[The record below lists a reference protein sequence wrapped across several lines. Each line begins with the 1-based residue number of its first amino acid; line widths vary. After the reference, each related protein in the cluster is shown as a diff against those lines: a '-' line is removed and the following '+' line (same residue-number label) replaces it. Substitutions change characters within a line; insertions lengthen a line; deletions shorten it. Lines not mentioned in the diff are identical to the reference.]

1 MTTKQPRKVAPDGG
15 WGWVACF
22 GVSLV
27 NLATRS
33 IEPSFGL
40 LFGDTLRNLGVGTT
54 GAAVIISTMDVC
66 MNFSGLF
73 VGPLLKEFS
82 YRKVA
87 IAGSLLCGLGLALTS
102 PASTMAH
109 ILSTYGVINGIG
121 VGLSTSAA
129 FVALNHYFKHKRG
142 QAVGLSM
149 AGTAMGMLIMPQL
162 VRILLEGYG
171 FRGAVLLLAG
181 VALNATVGSV
191 LLQPVKWHMKEE
203 FDDEELMCIS
213 ALPTPQPQLTSA
225 APASAGAGAPDFK
238 VIKEDGNEE
247 DALPELNTLLFNKH
261 SNPHA
266 QHSMR
271 KNYSEMAMNTMNG
284 SRLGLTKRPTFP
296 RIMSLAG
303 VQSADVGG
311 SGGYPSQAEVN
322 TTQVRCRKAS
332 VTSNL
337 SYMDFTG
344 SILQVHLNTGD
355 DEFEQNDRELRRVG
369 TATGSILGGH
379 RDSFIKMK
387 PTELEKQQT
396 ELADEEAKKNAK
408 KPNFWRRFADLL
420 DISML
425 KDKMFL
431 NLLFGLSIFYVA
443 EMNFKMVTPFFFAN
457 LGYSKADVAYCL
469 SITAITDIAA
479 RIVLPPI
486 FDRTTIKKR
495 TIFLVSIIFV
505 AITRSIMA
513 EQTEWTQLMLWLSI
527 CGFFRGSA
535 LSNFTLTV
543 SEYCSLEKLP
553 SAFGWHLVGKALF
566 VISFGPLIGECTSHS
581 LLLSLS
587 VAHSNAS
594 LCAGLIRDETGS
606 YPICIH
612 AQSVCIMIC
621 ALAWS
626 IEYFVEF
633 VHSRRRTADA
643 AQQPQQDAAAT
654 TTTTTATPA
663 AAQDVKL

>member
-40 LFGDTLRNLGVGTT
+40 LFGDTLKDLNVGTT
-54 GAAVIISTMDVC
+54 GAAVIISALDVC

-102 PASTMAH
+102 PATSMAH
-109 ILSTYGVINGIG
+109 ILSTYSVINGIG

-149 AGTAMGMLIMPQL
+149 AGTAIGMLIMPQL
-162 VRILLEGYG
+162 VRILLEAYD
-171 FRGAVLLLAG
+171 FQGAVLLLAG

-213 ALPTPQPQLTSA
+213 ALPTPQPQLQLGGGGVAASA
-225 APASAGAGAPDFK
+225 ASPPDFK

-247 DALPELNTLLFNKH
+247 DALPEMNTLLFHKH
-261 SNPHA
+261 HA
-266 QHSMR
+266 HQHSMR

-284 SRLGLTKRPTFP
+284 SRLGIPKRPTFP

-303 VQSADVGG
+303 VQSAAHGAGADGA
-311 SGGYPSQAEVN
+311 YTSQAEIN
-322 TTQVRCRKAS
+322 ATQLRCRKAS

-369 TATGSILGGH
+369 TATGSIVLGGH

-387 PTELEKQQT
+387 PTELDKQT
-396 ELADEEAKKNAK
+396 EAALAAAADEEAKKK
-408 KPNFWRRFADLL
+408 KPKKPGFWRRFADLL
-420 DISML
+420 DIDML

-457 LGYSKADVAYCL
+457 LGYQKTDVAFCL

-486 FDRTTIKKR
+486 FDRTTIRKR

-505 AITRSIMA
+505 ALTRSIMA
-513 EQTEWTQLMLWLSI
+513 EQTDWTQLMIWLSI

-566 VISFGPLIGECTSHS
+566 VISFGPLIG
-581 LLLSLS
+581 
-587 VAHSNAS
+587 
-594 LCAGLIRDETGS
+594 LIRDLTDS

-612 AQSVCIMIC
+612 TQSFCIMLC
-621 ALAWS
+621 AFAWG
-626 IEYFVEF
+626 IEYLVEF
-633 VHSRRRTADA
+633 LNARRRTADA
-643 AQQPQQDAAAT
+643 AQVPTQDSAAAGAPTRT
-654 TTTTTATPA
+654 TH
-663 AAQDVKL
+663 DVKL

>member
-1 MTTKQPRKVAPDGG
+1 MTTKPPRKVAPDGG

-40 LFGDTLRNLGVGTT
+40 LFGDTLRDLNVGTT

-87 IAGSLLCGLGLALTS
+87 IAGSILCGLGLALTS

-109 ILSTYGVINGIG
+109 ILSTYSVINGIG

-162 VRILLEGYG
+162 VRILLEAYG

-191 LLQPVKWHMKEE
+191 LLQPIKWHMKEE

-213 ALPTPQPQLTSA
+213 ALPTPQPQLTSTGA
-225 APASAGAGAPDFK
+225 AANPAPTFN

-261 SNPHA
+261 NHN
-266 QHSMR
+266 QHSHPSMR

-303 VQSADVGG
+303 VQSADVGSG
-311 SGGYPSQAEVN
+311 SGGYPSQAEIN
-322 TTQVRCRKAS
+322 TTQLRCRKAS

-355 DEFEQNDRELRRVG
+355 DEFERNDLELRRVG
-369 TATGSILGGH
+369 TATGSIMGGH

-387 PTELEKQQT
+387 PTELEKQT
-396 ELADEEAKKNAK
+396 ELADEEAKKNVK
-408 KPNFWRRFADLL
+408 KPGFWRRFADLL
-420 DISML
+420 DIAML

-513 EQTEWTQLMLWLSI
+513 EQTDWTQLMVWLSI

-566 VISFGPLIGECTSHS
+566 VISFGPLIG
-581 LLLSLS
+581 
-587 VAHSNAS
+587 
-594 LCAGLIRDETGS
+594 LIRDVSDS

-621 ALAWS
+621 AVAWG
-626 IEYFVEF
+626 IEYLVEF
-633 VHSRRRTADA
+633 IQSRRRTADA
-643 AQQPQQDAAAT
+643 ANLPTQEGAAGAAGTASAT
-654 TTTTTATPA
+654 APTG
-663 AAQDVKL
+663 QDVKL

>member
-1 MTTKQPRKVAPDGG
+1 
-15 WGWVACF
+15 
-22 GVSLV
+22 
-27 NLATRS
+27 
-33 IEPSFGL
+33 
-40 LFGDTLRNLGVGTT
+40 
-54 GAAVIISTMDVC
+54 MDVC

-102 PASTMAH
+102 PATTMAH
-109 ILSTYGVINGIG
+109 ILSTYSVINGIG

-162 VRILLEGYG
+162 VRILLEAYD

-181 VALNATVGSV
+181 VALNAIVGSV

-213 ALPTPQPQLTSA
+213 ALPTPQPQLTAGTGA
-225 APASAGAGAPDFK
+225 AANPAPTFN

-261 SNPHA
+261 HH
-266 QHSMR
+266 QHGHPSMR

-303 VQSADVGG
+303 VQSADVGSG
-311 SGGYPSQAEVN
+311 SGGYPSQAEIN
-322 TTQVRCRKAS
+322 TTQLRCRKAS

-355 DEFEQNDRELRRVG
+355 DEFERNDLELRRVG

-396 ELADEEAKKNAK
+396 ELDNEEAKKNAK
-408 KPNFWRRFADLL
+408 KPGFWRRFADLL
-420 DISML
+420 DIAML

-457 LGYSKADVAYCL
+457 LGYSKSDVAYCL

-513 EQTEWTQLMLWLSI
+513 EQTDWTQLMVWLSI

-566 VISFGPLIGECTSHS
+566 VISFGPLIG
-581 LLLSLS
+581 
-587 VAHSNAS
+587 
-594 LCAGLIRDETGS
+594 LIRDLTKS

-621 ALAWS
+621 AVAWG
-626 IEYFVEF
+626 IEYLVEF
-633 VHSRRRTADA
+633 IQSRRRTADVSQEGA
-643 AQQPQQDAAAT
+643 AEAASASASA
-654 TTTTTATPA
+654 TATAPA
-663 AAQDVKL
+663 GQDVKL

>member
-40 LFGDTLRNLGVGTT
+40 LFGDTLRELNVGTT

-109 ILSTYGVINGIG
+109 ILSTYSVINGIG

-162 VRILLEGYG
+162 VRVLLEGYG

-213 ALPTPQPQLTSA
+213 ALPTPQPQLTATSGGGGGG
-225 APASAGAGAPDFK
+225 ASGAPEFK

-261 SNPHA
+261 NAHNH

-303 VQSADVGG
+303 VQSADVGSG

-322 TTQVRCRKAS
+322 TTQLRCRKAS

-396 ELADEEAKKNAK
+396 ELDDAEAKKNAK
-408 KPNFWRRFADLL
+408 KLGFWRRFADLL
-420 DISML
+420 DIAML

-513 EQTEWTQLMLWLSI
+513 EQRDWTQLMLWLSI

-566 VISFGPLIGECTSHS
+566 VICFGPLIG
-581 LLLSLS
+581 
-587 VAHSNAS
+587 
-594 LCAGLIRDETGS
+594 LIRDVTDS

-621 ALAWS
+621 AFAWG
-626 IEYFVEF
+626 IEYLVEYTQ
-633 VHSRRRTADA
+633 SRRRTADA
-643 AQQPQQDAAAT
+643 AQQPPTTAQQDVALAT
-654 TTTTTATPA
+654 TAAGTGTGTTTA
-663 AAQDVKL
+663 QDIKL

>member
-40 LFGDTLRNLGVGTT
+40 LFGDTLKELNVGTT
-54 GAAVIISTMDVC
+54 GAAIIISALDVC

-87 IAGSLLCGLGLALTS
+87 IAGSMLCGLGLALTS
-102 PASTMAH
+102 PATSMAH
-109 ILSTYGVINGIG
+109 ILSTYSVINGIG

-162 VRILLEGYG
+162 VRVLLEAYD
-171 FRGAVLLLAG
+171 FSGAVLLLAG

-213 ALPTPQPQLTSA
+213 ALPTPQPQLTVGG
-225 APASAGAGAPDFK
+225 APASIAPEFK
-238 VIKEDGNEE
+238 VIKEDGTTTAATVEE
-247 DALPELNTLLFNKH
+247 DALPEMNTLLFHK
-261 SNPHA
+261 
-266 QHSMR
+266 HSMR

-284 SRLGLTKRPTFP
+284 SRLGIPKRPTFP

-303 VQSADVGG
+303 VQSAAHGAGG
-311 SGGYPSQAEVN
+311 NSDGYPSQAEIN
-322 TTQVRCRKAS
+322 ATQLRCRKAS

-369 TATGSILGGH
+369 TATGSIVLGGH

-387 PTELEKQQT
+387 PTTT
-396 ELADEEAKKNAK
+396 ELDKQEEENSKQKKAK
-408 KPNFWRRFADLL
+408 KPGFWRRFADLL
-420 DISML
+420 DIAML

-457 LGYSKADVAYCL
+457 LGYKKSDVAFCL

-495 TIFLVSIIFV
+495 TVFLVSIIFV

-513 EQTEWTQLMLWLSI
+513 EQTDWTQLMIWLSI

-566 VISFGPLIGECTSHS
+566 VISFGPLIG
-581 LLLSLS
+581 
-587 VAHSNAS
+587 
-594 LCAGLIRDETGS
+594 LIRDVTDS

-612 AQSVCIMIC
+612 TQSICILMC
-621 ALAWS
+621 AFAWG
-626 IEYFVEF
+626 IEYLVEYIQ
-633 VHSRRRTADA
+633 SRRRTADA
-643 AQQPQQDAAAT
+643 AQVPTQES
-654 TTTTTATPA
+654 TTATA
-663 AAQDVKL
+663 TQQNVKL

>member
-1 MTTKQPRKVAPDGG
+1 MIFSLFFLSLCSFSIKYLNFTLNNPRSSL
-15 WGWVACF
+15 CSCSL
-22 GVSLV
+22 SLV
-27 NLATRS
+27 QLATRS

-40 LFGDTLRNLGVGTT
+40 LFGDTLRDLNVGTT

-102 PASTMAH
+102 PATTMAH
-109 ILSTYGVINGIG
+109 ILSTYSVINGIG

-162 VRILLEGYG
+162 VRVLLENYD

-213 ALPTPQPQLTSA
+213 ALPTPQPQLTTTVPTLGAGGAGAGA
-225 APASAGAGAPDFK
+225 AAGAPDFK

-261 SNPHA
+261 NP
-266 QHSMR
+266 MR

-303 VQSADVGG
+303 VQSADVGSP
-311 SGGYPSQAEVN
+311 SGGYSSQEINA
-322 TTQVRCRKAS
+322 TQLRCRKAS

-355 DEFEQNDRELRRVG
+355 DEFEQNDRQLRRVG
-369 TATGSILGGH
+369 TATGSVLGGH

-396 ELADEEAKKNAK
+396 ELADEEAKKK

-420 DISML
+420 DIAML

-505 AITRSIMA
+505 AITRS
-513 EQTEWTQLMLWLSI
+513 
-527 CGFFRGSA
+527 
-535 LSNFTLTV
+535 
-543 SEYCSLEKLP
+543 SE
-553 SAFGWHLVGKALF
+553 
-566 VISFGPLIGECTSHS
+566 
-581 LLLSLS
+581 
-587 VAHSNAS
+587 
-594 LCAGLIRDETGS
+594 
-606 YPICIH
+606 
-612 AQSVCIMIC
+612 
-621 ALAWS
+621 
-626 IEYFVEF
+626 
-633 VHSRRRTADA
+633 
-643 AQQPQQDAAAT
+643 
-654 TTTTTATPA
+654 
-663 AAQDVKL
+663 

>member
-1 MTTKQPRKVAPDGG
+1 MASKQPRKVAPDGG

-40 LFGDTLRNLGVGTT
+40 LFGDTLKDLNVGTT
-54 GAAVIISTMDVC
+54 GAAVIISALDVC

-102 PASTMAH
+102 PATSMAH
-109 ILSTYGVINGIG
+109 ILSTYSVINGIG

-162 VRILLEGYG
+162 VRILLEAYD

-213 ALPTPQPQLTSA
+213 ALPTPQPQLTVG
-225 APASAGAGAPDFK
+225 GAGGATATGAPEFK

-247 DALPELNTLLFNKH
+247 DALPEMNTLLFHKH
-261 SNPHA
+261 HPH
-266 QHSMR
+266 QMR

-284 SRLGLTKRPTFP
+284 SRLGLPKRPTFP

-303 VQSADVGG
+303 VQSAAHGPGG
-311 SGGYPSQAEVN
+311 ESGGYPSQAEIN
-322 TTQVRCRKAS
+322 ATQLRCRKAS

-369 TATGSILGGH
+369 TATGSIVLGGH

-387 PTELEKQQT
+387 PTELDKQA
-396 ELADEEAKKNAK
+396 EAAAAIDEEARKKAK
-408 KPNFWRRFADLL
+408 KPGFWRRFADLL
-420 DISML
+420 DIDML

-457 LGYSKADVAYCL
+457 LGYQKADVAFCL

-505 AITRSIMA
+505 ALTRSIMA
-513 EQTEWTQLMLWLSI
+513 EQTDWTQLMIWLSI

-566 VISFGPLIGECTSHS
+566 VISFGPLIG
-581 LLLSLS
+581 
-587 VAHSNAS
+587 
-594 LCAGLIRDETGS
+594 LIRDVTDS

-612 AQSVCIMIC
+612 TQSVCILLC
-621 ALAWS
+621 ALAWG
-626 IEYFVEF
+626 IEYLVEYI
-633 VHSRRRTADA
+633 HSRRRTADA
-643 AQQPQQDAAAT
+643 AQLPTQDGTTTT
-654 TTTTTATPA
+654 TTTTTATT
-663 AAQDVKL
+663 QDVKL

>member
-1 MTTKQPRKVAPDGG
+1 MKPQTSTKKVAPDGG

-40 LFGDTLRNLGVGTT
+40 LFGDLLSELDVGTA
-54 GAAVIISTMDVC
+54 GAAVIISTLDVC

-87 IAGSLLCGLGLALTS
+87 IAGSILCALGLACTS
-102 PASTMAH
+102 PASSMAH
-109 ILSTYGVINGIG
+109 IISTYGVINGIG
-121 VGLSTSAA
+121 VGLATSAA

-162 VRILLEGYG
+162 VRVLLEAFG

-191 LLQPVKWHMKEE
+191 LLQPAKWHMKEE
-203 FDDEELMCIS
+203 KIDEEMMVI
-213 ALPTPQPQLTSA
+213 
-225 APASAGAGAPDFK
+225 APIPEFK
-238 VIKEDGNEE
+238 VIQEDGTEE
-247 DALPELNTLLFNKH
+247 DALPEMNTLLFNKQ
-261 SNPHA
+261 NQQQNA
-266 QHSMR
+266 MR

-284 SRLGLTKRPTFP
+284 SRLGLPKRPTFP

-303 VQSADVGG
+303 VQSAESNYMSNHDV
-311 SGGYPSQAEVN
+311 SMAL
-322 TTQVRCRKAS
+322 RHRKHS

-344 SILQVHLNTGD
+344 SILQVHMNVGD
-355 DEFEQNDRELRRVG
+355 DEFEQNDRELKRVS
-369 TATGSILGGH
+369 TATGTIMGGH

-387 PTELEKQQT
+387 PTEVDKAAADGGAEKV
-396 ELADEEAKKNAK
+396 KR
-408 KPNFWRRFADLL
+408 PGFWARFADLMDVDL
-420 DISML
+420 L

-431 NLLFGLSIFYVA
+431 NILFGLSIFYVA

-457 LGYSKADVAYCL
+457 LGYSKKDVAFCL

-486 FDRTTIKKR
+486 FDRTNIKKR
-495 TIFLVSIIFV
+495 TVFLVSIIFV

-513 EQTEWTQLMLWLSI
+513 EQTDWTQLMVWLSI

-553 SAFGWHLVGKALF
+553 SAFGWHLVGKAVF
-566 VISFGPLIGECTSHS
+566 VICFGPLIG
-581 LLLSLS
+581 
-587 VAHSNAS
+587 V
-594 LCAGLIRDETGS
+594 IRDVTGS

-612 AQSVCIMIC
+612 AQSVCILLC
-621 ALAWS
+621 GVAWS
-626 IEYFVEF
+626 IEYLIDY
-633 VHSRRRTADA
+633 SRRKKIQNAEVD
-643 AQQPQQDAAAT
+643 PVAAA
-654 TTTTTATPA
+654 AVDK
-663 AAQDVKL
+663 Q

>member
-1 MTTKQPRKVAPDGG
+1 M
-15 WGWVACF
+15 
-22 GVSLV
+22 
-27 NLATRS
+27 LATRS

-40 LFGDTLRNLGVGTT
+40 LFGDTLRDLSVGTT

-102 PASTMAH
+102 PATTMAH
-109 ILSTYGVINGIG
+109 ILSTYSVINGIG

-162 VRILLEGYG
+162 VRILLEAYD

-181 VALNATVGSV
+181 VALNAIVGSV

-213 ALPTPQPQLTSA
+213 ALPTPQPQLTAGTGA
-225 APASAGAGAPDFK
+225 AANPAPTFN

-261 SNPHA
+261 HH
-266 QHSMR
+266 QHGHPSMR

-303 VQSADVGG
+303 VQSADVGSG
-311 SGGYPSQAEVN
+311 SGGYPSQAEIN
-322 TTQVRCRKAS
+322 TTQLRCRKAS

-355 DEFEQNDRELRRVG
+355 DEFERNDLELRRVG

-396 ELADEEAKKNAK
+396 ELDNEEAKKNAK
-408 KPNFWRRFADLL
+408 KPGFWRRFADLL
-420 DISML
+420 DIAML

-457 LGYSKADVAYCL
+457 LGYSKSDVAYCL

-513 EQTEWTQLMLWLSI
+513 EQTDWTQLMVWLSI

-566 VISFGPLIGECTSHS
+566 VISFGPLIG
-581 LLLSLS
+581 
-587 VAHSNAS
+587 
-594 LCAGLIRDETGS
+594 LIRDLTKS

-621 ALAWS
+621 AVAWG
-626 IEYFVEF
+626 IEYLVEF
-633 VHSRRRTADA
+633 IQSRRRTADVSQEGA
-643 AQQPQQDAAAT
+643 AEAASASASA
-654 TTTTTATPA
+654 TATAPA
-663 AAQDVKL
+663 GQDVKL

>member
-1 MTTKQPRKVAPDGG
+1 MATKQPRKVAPDGG

-40 LFGDTLRNLGVGTT
+40 LFGDTLKELQVGTT
-54 GAAVIISTMDVC
+54 GAAIIISALDVC

-102 PASTMAH
+102 PATSMAH
-109 ILSTYGVINGIG
+109 ILSTYSVINGIG

-162 VRILLEGYG
+162 VRILLEAYD

-181 VALNATVGSV
+181 IALNATVGSV

-213 ALPTPQPQLTSA
+213 ALPTPQPQLTIGGGAGGCAQSAVA
-225 APASAGAGAPDFK
+225 APEFK

-247 DALPELNTLLFNKH
+247 DALPEMNTLLFHKH
-261 SNPHA
+261 NPH
-266 QHSMR
+266 QHSIR

-284 SRLGLTKRPTFP
+284 SRLGLPKRPTFP

-303 VQSADVGG
+303 VQSAAVGE
-311 SGGYPSQAEVN
+311 SGGYPSQAEIN
-322 TTQVRCRKAS
+322 ATQLRCRKAS

-369 TATGSILGGH
+369 TATGSIVLGGH

-387 PTELEKQQT
+387 PTELDKQA
-396 ELADEEAKKNAK
+396 EAAAALDEAEAKKKQK
-408 KPNFWRRFADLL
+408 KPGFWRRFADLL
-420 DISML
+420 DIDML

-457 LGYSKADVAYCL
+457 LGYEKADVAFCL

-505 AITRSIMA
+505 ALTRSIMA
-513 EQTEWTQLMLWLSI
+513 EQTEWTSLMVWLSI

-566 VISFGPLIGECTSHS
+566 VISFGPLIG
-581 LLLSLS
+581 
-587 VAHSNAS
+587 
-594 LCAGLIRDETGS
+594 LIRDITDS

-612 AQSVCIMIC
+612 TQSVCIMMC
-621 ALAWS
+621 AFAWG
-626 IEYFVEF
+626 IEYLVEYI
-633 VHSRRRTADA
+633 HSRRRTADA
-643 AQQPQQDAAAT
+643 AQLPGQDQAGPAT
-654 TTTTTATPA
+654 TTQQQQQQQ
-663 AAQDVKL
+663 QDVKL

>member
-40 LFGDTLRNLGVGTT
+40 LFGDTLKELNVGTT
-54 GAAVIISTMDVC
+54 GAAIIISALDVC

-87 IAGSLLCGLGLALTS
+87 IAGSMLCGLGLALTS
-102 PASTMAH
+102 PATSMAH
-109 ILSTYGVINGIG
+109 ILSTYSVINGIG

-162 VRILLEGYG
+162 VRVLLEAYN
-171 FRGAVLLLAG
+171 FSGAVLLLAG

-213 ALPTPQPQLTSA
+213 ALPTPQPQLTVGG
-225 APASAGAGAPDFK
+225 APASLAPEFK
-238 VIKEDGNEE
+238 VIKEDGTTTAATAEE
-247 DALPELNTLLFNKH
+247 DALPEMNTLLFHK
-261 SNPHA
+261 
-266 QHSMR
+266 HSMR

-284 SRLGLTKRPTFP
+284 SRLGLPKRPTFP

-303 VQSADVGG
+303 VQSAAHGAGVHGD
-311 SGGYPSQAEVN
+311 GYPSQAEIN
-322 TTQVRCRKAS
+322 ATQLRCRKAS

-369 TATGSILGGH
+369 TATGSIVLGGH

-387 PTELEKQQT
+387 PTTT
-396 ELADEEAKKNAK
+396 ELDKQEEDNSKQKKAKKQG
-408 KPNFWRRFADLL
+408 FWRRFADLL
-420 DISML
+420 DIAML

-457 LGYSKADVAYCL
+457 LGYKKADVAFCL

-495 TIFLVSIIFV
+495 TVFLVSIIFV

-513 EQTEWTQLMLWLSI
+513 EQTDWTQLMIWLSI

-566 VISFGPLIGECTSHS
+566 VISFGPLIG
-581 LLLSLS
+581 
-587 VAHSNAS
+587 
-594 LCAGLIRDETGS
+594 LIRDVTDS

-612 AQSVCIMIC
+612 TQSICILMC
-621 ALAWS
+621 AFAWG
-626 IEYFVEF
+626 IEYLVEYIQ
-633 VHSRRRTADA
+633 SRRRTADA
-643 AQQPQQDAAAT
+643 AQVPTQDATSA
-654 TTTTTATPA
+654 TAT
-663 AAQDVKL
+663 AAQQNVKL

>member
-1 MTTKQPRKVAPDGG
+1 MVTSIYCSCLQ
-15 WGWVACF
+15 
-22 GVSLV
+22 
-27 NLATRS
+27 LATRS

-40 LFGDTLRNLGVGTT
+40 LFGDTLRDLNVGTT

-87 IAGSLLCGLGLALTS
+87 IAGSILCGLGLALTS

-109 ILSTYGVINGIG
+109 ILSTYSVINGIG

-162 VRILLEGYG
+162 VRILLEAYG

-191 LLQPVKWHMKEE
+191 LLQPIKWHMKEE

-213 ALPTPQPQLTSA
+213 ALPTPQPQLTSTGA
-225 APASAGAGAPDFK
+225 AANPAPTFN

-261 SNPHA
+261 NHN
-266 QHSMR
+266 QHSHPSMR

-303 VQSADVGG
+303 VQSADVGSG
-311 SGGYPSQAEVN
+311 SGGYPSQAEIN
-322 TTQVRCRKAS
+322 TTQLRCRKAS

-355 DEFEQNDRELRRVG
+355 DEFERNDLELRRVG
-369 TATGSILGGH
+369 TATGSIMGGH

-387 PTELEKQQT
+387 PTELEKQT
-396 ELADEEAKKNAK
+396 ELADEEAKKNVK
-408 KPNFWRRFADLL
+408 KPGFWRRFADLL
-420 DISML
+420 DIAML

-505 AITRSIMA
+505 AITRS
-513 EQTEWTQLMLWLSI
+513 S
-527 CGFFRGSA
+527 
-535 LSNFTLTV
+535 
-543 SEYCSLEKLP
+543 K
-553 SAFGWHLVGKALF
+553 
-566 VISFGPLIGECTSHS
+566 
-581 LLLSLS
+581 
-587 VAHSNAS
+587 
-594 LCAGLIRDETGS
+594 
-606 YPICIH
+606 
-612 AQSVCIMIC
+612 
-621 ALAWS
+621 
-626 IEYFVEF
+626 
-633 VHSRRRTADA
+633 
-643 AQQPQQDAAAT
+643 
-654 TTTTTATPA
+654 
-663 AAQDVKL
+663 

>member
-1 MTTKQPRKVAPDGG
+1 MASKQPRKVAPDGG

-40 LFGDTLRNLGVGTT
+40 LFGDTLKELNVGTT
-54 GAAVIISTMDVC
+54 GAAVIISALDVC

-102 PASTMAH
+102 PATSMAH
-109 ILSTYGVINGIG
+109 ILSTYSVINGIG

-129 FVALNHYFKHKRG
+129 FVALNHYFKYKRG

-162 VRILLEGYG
+162 VRILLEAYD

-213 ALPTPQPQLTSA
+213 ALPTPQPQLTVGGA
-225 APASAGAGAPDFK
+225 GGAASAGAPVFK

-247 DALPELNTLLFNKH
+247 DALPEMNTLLFHK
-261 SNPHA
+261 PHPH

-284 SRLGLTKRPTFP
+284 SRLGIPKRPTFP

-303 VQSADVGG
+303 VQSAAHGD
-311 SGGYPSQAEVN
+311 SGGYTSQAEVN
-322 TTQVRCRKAS
+322 ATQLRCRKAS

-369 TATGSILGGH
+369 TATGSIVLGGH

-387 PTELEKQQT
+387 PTELDKQA
-396 ELADEEAKKNAK
+396 EAAAALDEEAKKKAK
-408 KPNFWRRFADLL
+408 KPGFWRRFADLL
-420 DISML
+420 DIDML

-457 LGYSKADVAYCL
+457 LGYQKTDVAFCL

-505 AITRSIMA
+505 ALTRSIMA
-513 EQTEWTQLMLWLSI
+513 EQTEWTQLMIWLSI

-566 VISFGPLIGECTSHS
+566 VITFGPLIG
-581 LLLSLS
+581 
-587 VAHSNAS
+587 
-594 LCAGLIRDETGS
+594 LIRDLTDS

-612 AQSVCIMIC
+612 TQSVCIMIC
-621 ALAWS
+621 ATAWG
-626 IEYFVEF
+626 IEYLVEYIQ
-633 VHSRRRTADA
+633 SRRRTADA
-643 AQQPQQDAAAT
+643 AQLPTQDVAT
-654 TTTTTATPA
+654 SG
-663 AAQDVKL
+663 QNDVKL

>member
-1 MTTKQPRKVAPDGG
+1 MASKQPRKVAPDGG

-40 LFGDTLRNLGVGTT
+40 LFGDTLKDLNVGTT
-54 GAAVIISTMDVC
+54 GAAVIISALDVC

-102 PASTMAH
+102 PATSMAH
-109 ILSTYGVINGIG
+109 ILSTYSVINGIG

-149 AGTAMGMLIMPQL
+149 AGTAIGMLIMPQL
-162 VRILLEGYG
+162 VRILLEAYD

-203 FDDEELMCIS
+203 FDDEELMSIS
-213 ALPTPQPQLTSA
+213 ALPTPQPQVTGGAGGIGGGAPL
-225 APASAGAGAPDFK
+225 APAFK

-247 DALPELNTLLFNKH
+247 DALPELNTLLFHKH
-261 SNPHA
+261 HPHQPPQQQQQ

-284 SRLGLTKRPTFP
+284 NRLGLPKRPTFP

-303 VQSADVGG
+303 VQSAAAGG
-311 SGGYPSQAEVN
+311 TESGGYPSQAEIN
-322 TTQVRCRKAS
+322 ATQLRCRKAS

-355 DEFEQNDRELRRVG
+355 AEFERNDRELRRVG
-369 TATGSILGGH
+369 TATGSIVLGGH

-387 PTELEKQQT
+387 PTELDKQA
-396 ELADEEAKKNAK
+396 EAAAVLDEEAKKKQK
-408 KPNFWRRFADLL
+408 KPGFWRRFADLL
-420 DISML
+420 DIDML

-457 LGYSKADVAYCL
+457 LGYKKADVAFCL
-469 SITAITDIAA
+469 SVTAITDIAA

-505 AITRSIMA
+505 ALTRSIMA
-513 EQTEWTQLMLWLSI
+513 EQTEWTQLMVWLSI

-566 VISFGPLIGECTSHS
+566 VITFGPLIG
-581 LLLSLS
+581 
-587 VAHSNAS
+587 
-594 LCAGLIRDETGS
+594 LIRDVTDS

-612 AQSVCIMIC
+612 TQSVCILIC
-621 ALAWS
+621 AFAWG
-626 IEYFVEF
+626 IEYLVEF
-633 VHSRRRTADA
+633 IHTRRRTADA
-643 AQQPQQDAAAT
+643 AQLPTQDTGAAT
-654 TTTTTATPA
+654 TAQ
-663 AAQDVKL
+663 QDVKL

>member
-40 LFGDTLRNLGVGTT
+40 LFGDTLKDLNVGTT
-54 GAAVIISTMDVC
+54 GAAVIISALDVC

-102 PASTMAH
+102 PATSMAH
-109 ILSTYGVINGIG
+109 ILSTYSVINGIG

-149 AGTAMGMLIMPQL
+149 AGTAIGMLIMPQL
-162 VRILLEGYG
+162 VRILLEAYD
-171 FRGAVLLLAG
+171 FQGAVLLLAG

-213 ALPTPQPQLTSA
+213 ALPTPQPQLTIGGGGAAVAASA
-225 APASAGAGAPDFK
+225 ASPPDFK

-247 DALPELNTLLFNKH
+247 DALPEMNTLLFHKH
-261 SNPHA
+261 HA
-266 QHSMR
+266 HQHSMR

-284 SRLGLTKRPTFP
+284 ARLGIPKRPTFP

-303 VQSADVGG
+303 VQSAAHGAGADGA
-311 SGGYPSQAEVN
+311 YTSQAEIN
-322 TTQVRCRKAS
+322 ATQLRCRKAS

-369 TATGSILGGH
+369 TATGSIVLGGH

-387 PTELEKQQT
+387 PTELDKQT
-396 ELADEEAKKNAK
+396 EAALAAADDEEAKKK
-408 KPNFWRRFADLL
+408 KPKKPGFWRRFADLL
-420 DISML
+420 DIDML

-457 LGYSKADVAYCL
+457 LGYQKADVAFCL

-479 RIVLPPI
+479 RIVLPPL
-486 FDRTTIKKR
+486 FDRTTIRKR

-505 AITRSIMA
+505 ALTRSIMA
-513 EQTEWTQLMLWLSI
+513 EQTDWTQLMIWLSI

-566 VISFGPLIGECTSHS
+566 VITFGPLIG
-581 LLLSLS
+581 
-587 VAHSNAS
+587 
-594 LCAGLIRDETGS
+594 LIRDVTDS

-612 AQSVCIMIC
+612 TQSFCIMLC
-621 ALAWS
+621 AFAWG
-626 IEYFVEF
+626 IEYLVEF
-633 VHSRRRTADA
+633 LNSRRRTADA
-643 AQQPQQDAAAT
+643 AQVPTQEAAAAAPTRT
-654 TTTTTATPA
+654 T
-663 AAQDVKL
+663 QDVKL

>member
-1 MTTKQPRKVAPDGG
+1 
-15 WGWVACF
+15 
-22 GVSLV
+22 
-27 NLATRS
+27 
-33 IEPSFGL
+33 
-40 LFGDTLRNLGVGTT
+40 
-54 GAAVIISTMDVC
+54 
-66 MNFSGLF
+66 
-73 VGPLLKEFS
+73 
-82 YRKVA
+82 
-87 IAGSLLCGLGLALTS
+87 
-102 PASTMAH
+102 
-109 ILSTYGVINGIG
+109 
-121 VGLSTSAA
+121 
-129 FVALNHYFKHKRG
+129 
-142 QAVGLSM
+142 M

-162 VRILLEGYG
+162 VRILLEAYD

-213 ALPTPQPQLTSA
+213 ALPTPQPQLTVGGA
-225 APASAGAGAPDFK
+225 GGAASAGAPVFK

-247 DALPELNTLLFNKH
+247 DALPEMNTLLFHK
-261 SNPHA
+261 PHPH

-284 SRLGLTKRPTFP
+284 SRLGIPKRPTFP

-303 VQSADVGG
+303 VQSAAHGAGG
-311 SGGYPSQAEVN
+311 DSGGYTSQAEVN
-322 TTQVRCRKAS
+322 ATQLRCRKAS

-369 TATGSILGGH
+369 TATGSIVLGGH

-387 PTELEKQQT
+387 PTELDKQA
-396 ELADEEAKKNAK
+396 EAAAALDEEAKKKAK
-408 KPNFWRRFADLL
+408 KPGFWRRFADLL
-420 DISML
+420 DIDML

-457 LGYSKADVAYCL
+457 LGYQKTDVAFCL

-505 AITRSIMA
+505 ALTRS
-513 EQTEWTQLMLWLSI
+513 
-527 CGFFRGSA
+527 
-535 LSNFTLTV
+535 
-543 SEYCSLEKLP
+543 SE
-553 SAFGWHLVGKALF
+553 
-566 VISFGPLIGECTSHS
+566 
-581 LLLSLS
+581 
-587 VAHSNAS
+587 
-594 LCAGLIRDETGS
+594 
-606 YPICIH
+606 
-612 AQSVCIMIC
+612 
-621 ALAWS
+621 
-626 IEYFVEF
+626 
-633 VHSRRRTADA
+633 
-643 AQQPQQDAAAT
+643 
-654 TTTTTATPA
+654 
-663 AAQDVKL
+663 

>member
-1 MTTKQPRKVAPDGG
+1 MTTKPPRKVAPDGG

-40 LFGDTLRNLGVGTT
+40 LFGDTLKNLNVGTT

-102 PASTMAH
+102 SANTMAH

-129 FVALNHYFKHKRG
+129 FVALNHYFKYKRG

-162 VRILLEGYG
+162 VRILLECYD
-171 FRGAVLLLAG
+171 FRGAVLLLSG
-181 VALNATVGSV
+181 VALNAIVGSV

-203 FDDEELMCIS
+203 FDDEELICIS
-213 ALPTPQPQLTSA
+213 ALPTPQPQMNFGTPGGGTA
-225 APASAGAGAPDFK
+225 ANPPPSFK

-261 SNPHA
+261 HSHNH
-266 QHSMR
+266 QSMR

-303 VQSADVGG
+303 VQSADVGSG

-322 TTQVRCRKAS
+322 TTIVRCRKAS

-355 DEFEQNDRELRRVG
+355 DEFERNDRELRRVG

-387 PTELEKQQT
+387 PTEDEKQQSERT
-396 ELADEEAKKNAK
+396 DEEAKKK
-408 KPNFWRRFADLL
+408 KTGFWRRFADLL
-420 DISML
+420 DIAML

-457 LGYSKADVAYCL
+457 LGYSKSDVAYCL

-479 RIVLPPI
+479 RIVLPPL
-486 FDRTTIKKR
+486 FDRTTIRKR

-505 AITRSIMA
+505 ALTRSIMA
-513 EQTEWTQLMLWLSI
+513 EQTEWNQLMIWLSI

-553 SAFGWHLVGKALF
+553 SAFGWHLVGKAVF
-566 VISFGPLIGECTSHS
+566 VISFGPLIG
-581 LLLSLS
+581 
-587 VAHSNAS
+587 
-594 LCAGLIRDETGS
+594 LIRDVSES

-626 IEYFVEF
+626 IEYLVEF
-633 VHSRRRTADA
+633 VQSRRRTGDA
-643 AQQPQQDAAAT
+643 AQQMPTQD
-654 TTTTTATPA
+654 TPA
-663 AAQDVKL
+663 AAGSESGAAAATGAAAAAAAGEAPTAETARKDAKL

>member
-40 LFGDTLRNLGVGTT
+40 LFGDTLRDLDVGTT
-54 GAAVIISTMDVC
+54 GAAIIISTMDVC

-102 PASTMAH
+102 PATTMAH
-109 ILSTYGVINGIG
+109 ILSTYSVINGIG

-171 FRGAVLLLAG
+171 FRGAVLLLSG

-191 LLQPVKWHMKEE
+191 LLQPIKWHMKEE

-213 ALPTPQPQLTSA
+213 ALPTPQPQLTAGGTGA
-225 APASAGAGAPDFK
+225 AANPAPTFN

-261 SNPHA
+261 HH
-266 QHSMR
+266 QHNHPSIR

-303 VQSADVGG
+303 VQSADVGSG

-322 TTQVRCRKAS
+322 TTQLRCRKAS

-396 ELADEEAKKNAK
+396 ELDEEAKKNVK
-408 KPNFWRRFADLL
+408 KPGFWRRFADLL
-420 DISML
+420 DIAML

-479 RIVLPPI
+479 RIVLPPL

-505 AITRSIMA
+505 ALTRSIMA
-513 EQTEWTQLMLWLSI
+513 EQTEWTQLMVWLSI

-566 VISFGPLIGECTSHS
+566 VISFGPLIG
-581 LLLSLS
+581 
-587 VAHSNAS
+587 
-594 LCAGLIRDETGS
+594 LIRDLTDS

-612 AQSVCIMIC
+612 TQSVCILIC
-621 ALAWS
+621 ALAWG
-626 IEYFVEF
+626 IEYLVEF
-633 VHSRRRTADA
+633 IQSRRRTADA
-643 AQQPQQDAAAT
+643 AQLPTQEGATGAAAATEAT
-654 TTTTTATPA
+654 TTTAP

>member
-40 LFGDTLRNLGVGTT
+40 LFGDTLKDLNVGTT
-54 GAAVIISTMDVC
+54 GAAVIISALDVC

-102 PASTMAH
+102 PATSMAH
-109 ILSTYGVINGIG
+109 ILSTYSVINGIG

-149 AGTAMGMLIMPQL
+149 AGTAIGMLIMPQL
-162 VRILLEGYG
+162 VRILLEAYD
-171 FRGAVLLLAG
+171 FQGAVLLLAG

-213 ALPTPQPQLTSA
+213 ALPTPQPQLQLGGGGVAASA
-225 APASAGAGAPDFK
+225 ASPPDFK

-247 DALPELNTLLFNKH
+247 DALPEMNTLLFHKH
-261 SNPHA
+261 HA
-266 QHSMR
+266 HQHSMR

-284 SRLGLTKRPTFP
+284 SRLGIPKRPTFP

-303 VQSADVGG
+303 VQSAAHGAGADGA
-311 SGGYPSQAEVN
+311 YTSQAEIN
-322 TTQVRCRKAS
+322 ATQLRCRKAS

-369 TATGSILGGH
+369 TATGSIVLGGH

-387 PTELEKQQT
+387 PTELDKQT
-396 ELADEEAKKNAK
+396 EAALAAAADEEAKKK
-408 KPNFWRRFADLL
+408 KPKKPGFWRRFADLL
-420 DISML
+420 DIDML

-457 LGYSKADVAYCL
+457 LGYQKSDVAFCL

-486 FDRTTIKKR
+486 FDRTTIRKR

-505 AITRSIMA
+505 ALTRSIMA
-513 EQTEWTQLMLWLSI
+513 EQTDWTQLMIWLSI

-566 VISFGPLIGECTSHS
+566 VISFGPLIG
-581 LLLSLS
+581 
-587 VAHSNAS
+587 
-594 LCAGLIRDETGS
+594 LIRDLTDS

-612 AQSVCIMIC
+612 TQSFCIMLC
-621 ALAWS
+621 AFAWG
-626 IEYFVEF
+626 IEYLVEF
-633 VHSRRRTADA
+633 LNARRRTADA
-643 AQQPQQDAAAT
+643 AQVPTQDSAAAGAPTRT
-654 TTTTTATPA
+654 TH
-663 AAQDVKL
+663 DVKL

>member
-1 MTTKQPRKVAPDGG
+1 MTTKPPRKVAPDGG

-40 LFGDTLRNLGVGTT
+40 LFGDTLRDLNVGTT

-102 PASTMAH
+102 PATTMAH
-109 ILSTYGVINGIG
+109 ILSTYSVINGIG

-162 VRILLEGYG
+162 VRILLEAYG
-171 FRGAVLLLAG
+171 FRGAVLLLSG
-181 VALNATVGSV
+181 VALNAIVGSV

-213 ALPTPQPQLTSA
+213 ALPTPQPQLTAGTGA
-225 APASAGAGAPDFK
+225 AANPAPTFN

-261 SNPHA
+261 HH
-266 QHSMR
+266 QHGHPSMR

-303 VQSADVGG
+303 VQSADVGSG
-311 SGGYPSQAEVN
+311 SGGYPSQAEIN
-322 TTQVRCRKAS
+322 TTQLRCRKAS

-355 DEFEQNDRELRRVG
+355 DEFERNDLELRRVG

-408 KPNFWRRFADLL
+408 KPGFWRRFADLL
-420 DISML
+420 DIAML

-486 FDRTTIKKR
+486 FDRTTIRKR
-495 TIFLVSIIFV
+495 TIFLISIIFV

-513 EQTEWTQLMLWLSI
+513 EQTDWTQLMVWLSI

-566 VISFGPLIGECTSHS
+566 VISFGPLIG
-581 LLLSLS
+581 
-587 VAHSNAS
+587 
-594 LCAGLIRDETGS
+594 LIRDLTES

-621 ALAWS
+621 AVAWG
-626 IEYFVEF
+626 IEYLVEF
-633 VHSRRRTADA
+633 IQSRRRTADVAQEGA
-643 AQQPQQDAAAT
+643 AEASGAAGTASAT
-654 TTTTTATPA
+654 APA
-663 AAQDVKL
+663 GQDVKL

>member
-1 MTTKQPRKVAPDGG
+1 MATKQPRKVAPDGG

-40 LFGDTLRNLGVGTT
+40 LFGDTLKDLNVGTT
-54 GAAVIISTMDVC
+54 GAAVIISALDVC

-102 PASTMAH
+102 PATSMAH
-109 ILSTYGVINGIG
+109 ILSTYSVINGIG

-162 VRILLEGYG
+162 VRILLEAYD

-213 ALPTPQPQLTSA
+213 ALPTPQPQLTVGGA
-225 APASAGAGAPDFK
+225 GGAASAGGAPEFK

-247 DALPELNTLLFNKH
+247 DALPEMNTLLFHKH
-261 SNPHA
+261 HPH

-284 SRLGLTKRPTFP
+284 TRLGLPKRPTFP

-303 VQSADVGG
+303 VQSAAHGD
-311 SGGYPSQAEVN
+311 SGGYTSQAEVN
-322 TTQVRCRKAS
+322 ATQLRCRKAS

-369 TATGSILGGH
+369 TATGSIVLGGH

-387 PTELEKQQT
+387 PTELDKQA
-396 ELADEEAKKNAK
+396 EAAAALDEEAKKKAK
-408 KPNFWRRFADLL
+408 KPGFWRRFADLL
-420 DISML
+420 DIDML

-457 LGYSKADVAYCL
+457 LGYQKTDVAFCL

-505 AITRSIMA
+505 ALTRSIMA
-513 EQTEWTQLMLWLSI
+513 EQTDWTQLMIWLSI

-566 VISFGPLIGECTSHS
+566 VITFGPLIG
-581 LLLSLS
+581 
-587 VAHSNAS
+587 
-594 LCAGLIRDETGS
+594 LIRDVTDS

-612 AQSVCIMIC
+612 TQSVCIMIC
-621 ALAWS
+621 AVAWG
-626 IEYFVEF
+626 IEYLVEYIQ
-633 VHSRRRTADA
+633 SRRRTADA
-643 AQQPQQDAAAT
+643 AQLPTQDASAPAT
-654 TTTTTATPA
+654 TTTG
-663 AAQDVKL
+663 QHDVKL